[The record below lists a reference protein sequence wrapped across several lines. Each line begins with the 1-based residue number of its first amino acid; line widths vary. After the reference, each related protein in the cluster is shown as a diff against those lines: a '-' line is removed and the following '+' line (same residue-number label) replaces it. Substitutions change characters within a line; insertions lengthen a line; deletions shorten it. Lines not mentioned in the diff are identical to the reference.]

1 MKSLNL
7 LLILFLSI
15 STAIASF
22 TEPPRLTSAQKNA
35 IVSPAAGTRVY
46 DTDLNLYQ
54 YYNGANWVATTDIQ
68 LDYDYSAY
76 VATSGTVSA
85 ENVDWISSCT
95 AMSAGATTCTLVS
108 NYFSVAPNCQ
118 VTANGVGY
126 VTNISAIS
134 TSSIS
139 IRIFDPAAGM
149 AGANAPVMLNC
160 QKTGTDYQSSNAL
173 ISNNANFEWRDVT
186 VTGLFTTNTTYAAK
200 VRRIGEDAEF
210 EVAVSFS
217 GAPNA
222 SSLGITLPAGYVI
235 DTAKMLASSSEP
247 NTFGQG
253 SFFDDSTGSRYL
265 LVPKASLSTRVDWM
279 YLVQASATFNN
290 VTSTAPVTIAASDRA
305 ILRFRVPIVGWTN
318 ANFIVATLQGTPNV
332 PGSTTKVDTVKIN
345 YGTTNATTVCSASP
359 CSYLDQL
366 GSGAVTSVTR
376 SGTGAYTINF
386 PRTYSKLKC
395 TGNVTGAA
403 DAMLRPVSCTNCA
416 SLSFTTYTTAG
427 SAADTYGLLDCTGE

>member
-1 MKSLNL
+1 MIKL

-15 STAIASF
+15 STAMASF
-22 TEPPRLTSAQKNA
+22 TEPPKLTSAQKNA

-46 DTDLNLYQ
+46 DTNLNLYQ
-54 YYNGANWVATTDIQ
+54 YYNGSQWIANTNIQ

-76 VATSGTVSA
+76 VATSGTVSR

-118 VTANGVGY
+118 VTANGAGY
-126 VTNISAIS
+126 VTNISSIS
-134 TSSIS
+134 TSSIT
-139 IRIFDPAAGM
+139 IRIFDPVAGM
-149 AGANAPVMLNC
+149 VGANAPVMLNC
-160 QKTGTDYQSSNAL
+160 QKTGTDYQSTNAL
-173 ISNNANFEWRDVT
+173 VSSTTEALNT
-186 VTGLFTTNTTYAAK
+186 TLFTGQVTTTSGAVSGENTEWITSCTAANPTVCTISGFTVAPNCTVSPINTNVFSRINSLTSSSITIQSINASGVDVSSTPFIVSCQKTGADYAA
-200 VRRIGEDAEF
+200 A
-210 EVAVSFS
+210 
-217 GAPNA
+217 
-222 SSLGITLPAGYVI
+222 
-235 DTAKMLASSSEP
+235 
-247 NTFGQG
+247 
-253 SFFDDSTGSRYL
+253 
-265 LVPKASLSTRVDWM
+265 
-279 YLVQASATFNN
+279 FN
-290 VTSTAPVTIAASDRA
+290 P
-305 ILRFRVPIVGWTN
+305 LM
-318 ANFIVATLQGTPNV
+318 VATLAGTPNV
-332 PGSTTKVDTVKIN
+332 PGSKTKVDTVKIN

-403 DAMLRPVSCTNCA
+403 DAMLRPISCTNCA